1 MEKEADFELQ
11 MNDMERQV
19 RNARRFI

>member
-1 MEKEADFELQ
+1 MEKEAVFELQ